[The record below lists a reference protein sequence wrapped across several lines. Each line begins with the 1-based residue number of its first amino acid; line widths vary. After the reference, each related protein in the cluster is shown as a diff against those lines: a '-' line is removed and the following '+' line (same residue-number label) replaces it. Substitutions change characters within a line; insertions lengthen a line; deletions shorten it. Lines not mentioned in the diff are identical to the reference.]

1 MSHGSHY
8 SRRKAWWGYVKSFIR
23 KYKFMK
29 DLTPEDMTETEQKEL
44 DAVKAAMESTLLL
57 NEGELRMKLVEIIF
71 WKRTH
76 TLEGAAMIL
85 HISERT
91 ARRWHTDFIRTV
103 AKEFGLD

>member
-1 MSHGSHY
+1 MSYGSHY
-8 SRRKAWWGYVKSFIR
+8 TRRKAWWGYVKSFIR
-23 KYKFMK
+23 KYKFLK
-29 DLTPEDMTETEQKEL
+29 DMEPKEMTETEMREV
-44 DAVKAAMESTLLL
+44 DAVKAAVDATLKL
-57 NEGELRMKLVEIIF
+57 NDGEIRIRLVDIIF

-91 ARRWHTDFIRTV
+91 ARRWHTEFIRTV

>member
-1 MSHGSHY
+1 MSYGSHY
-8 SRRKAWWGYVKSFIR
+8 TRRKAWWGYVKSFIR
-23 KYKFMK
+23 KYKFLK
-29 DLTPEDMTETEQKEL
+29 DMESKEMTETEMREV
-44 DAVKAAMESTLLL
+44 DAVKAAVETTANM
-57 NEGELRMKLVEIIF
+57 NDGDVRIKLVDIIF

-91 ARRWHTDFIRTV
+91 ARRWHTEFIRTV